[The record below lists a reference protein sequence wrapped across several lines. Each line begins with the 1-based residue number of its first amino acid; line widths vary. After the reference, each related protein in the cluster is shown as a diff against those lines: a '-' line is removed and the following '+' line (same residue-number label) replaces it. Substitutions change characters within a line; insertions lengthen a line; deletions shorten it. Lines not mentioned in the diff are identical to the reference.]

1 MNRECW
7 RTVFFLVVL
16 IFFTLFVRIVFL
28 QPNAEFIELQA
39 DYYQKAM
46 IGSQGVYKL
55 HGFGIDE
62 WYTKI
67 LSVCMLF
74 FGNSKVAGLYLNII
88 LQVLTVVCIYFAM
101 GFVSNVQ
108 VSVLVSGVILLIPF
122 YSDKVYEI
130 SSFNLLLLLCAIG
143 FLALAGLCK
152 GVAMFIFKRKSI
164 EQEHAVP
171 CELQEE
177 QTGVI
182 TLDDIVGDIDSSTNI
197 DDDKQKE
204 LVQEQVDTEA
214 LPAGMKEIVFG
225 DDGLKKNVKLI
236 ENPLPI
242 PKKREH
248 KEMDFAVVL
257 HNNNDDYDLKDVS
270 GMDYFDIE

>member
-1 MNRECW
+1 M
-7 RTVFFLVVL
+7 
-16 IFFTLFVRIVFL
+16 
-28 QPNAEFIELQA
+28 
-39 DYYQKAM
+39 
-46 IGSQGVYKL
+46 
-55 HGFGIDE
+55 
-62 WYTKI
+62 
-67 LSVCMLF
+67 
-74 FGNSKVAGLYLNII
+74 
-88 LQVLTVVCIYFAM
+88 
-101 GFVSNVQ
+101 
-108 VSVLVSGVILLIPF
+108 
-122 YSDKVYEI
+122 
-130 SSFNLLLLLCAIG
+130 LCAIG
-143 FLALAGLCK
+143 FFALAGLCK
-152 GVAMFIFKRKSI
+152 GVAMFIFKRKWI